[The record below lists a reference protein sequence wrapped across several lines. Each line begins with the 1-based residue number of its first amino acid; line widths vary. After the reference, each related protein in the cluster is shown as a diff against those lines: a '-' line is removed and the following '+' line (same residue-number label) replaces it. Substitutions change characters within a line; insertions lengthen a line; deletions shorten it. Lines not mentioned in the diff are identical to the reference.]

1 MPRQLHAGFVIDMMQ
16 APKFRTRAG
25 RSSDET
31 FLNALNRRYAL
42 LQGRYEVIEQECE
55 WVLGGAHAL
64 IEAQDRV
71 ESEKVLMRRVLDAME
86 IVARDVEPEWSPRL
100 APPIYPKRR
109 DAATG
114 RMARTGLAV
123 LRDAGVPMTVRAV
136 SREVAKRLD
145 LPPEERSV
153 ARVDRTLFAAFDKKV
168 GTTLGVIE
176 GSPKKY
182 YVMEAPSWR
191 GRGQDRRSPGAASIP
206 SIPAKQASAPPR

>member
-1 MPRQLHAGFVIDMMQ
+1 MITEPTT
-16 APKFRTRAG
+16 RTRAG
-25 RSSDET
+25 RASDET

-42 LQGRYEVIEQECE
+42 LLGRYEVIEQECE

-64 IEAQDRV
+64 IEARV

-123 LRDAGVPMTVRAV
+123 LRDAGVPMSVRAV
-136 SREVAKRLD
+136 SREVVKRLD

-206 SIPAKQASAPPR
+206 SIPVKQASAPPR